1 MPASTDPHQSGTPGG
16 RSKDEKELR
25 EQCRGAADKAFA
37 ALLAALETPRERVA
51 AATVLLAY
59 GYGRPVQTLRVIRSF
74 GDLDEEELRAG
85 MANDDVP
92 SVH

>member
-1 MPASTDPHQSGTPGG
+1 MSTTDPRYPGAPGG
-16 RSKDEKELR
+16 RAKGERELR
-25 EQCRGAADKAFA
+25 AAADKAFA

-59 GYGRPVQTLRVIRSF
+59 AYGRPVQTLRVIRSI
-74 GDLDEEELRAG
+74 GDLDEEELRAE
-85 MANDDVP
+85 MANDDAA